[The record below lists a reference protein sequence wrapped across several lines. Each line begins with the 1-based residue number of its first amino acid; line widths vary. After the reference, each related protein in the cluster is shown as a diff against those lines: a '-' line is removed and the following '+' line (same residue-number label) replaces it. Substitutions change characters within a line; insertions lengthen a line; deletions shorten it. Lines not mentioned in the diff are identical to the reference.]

1 MKRIPWLAARRW
13 ASTLSVGRH
22 LSTLPASFDN
32 ILVET
37 RGKVALIQLNRPK
50 ALNALN
56 SALMYVCV
64 CMIADA
70 HKT

>member
-1 MKRIPWLAARRW
+1 MLRRIGALGAWRAAPRRW
-13 ASTLSVGRH
+13 TSPAGRR

-56 SALMYVCV
+56 SALMYVV
-64 CMIADA
+64 CA
-70 HKT
+70 